1 MPPTI
6 ASRWTAVKTPC
17 ESCVNPPTESSRF
30 ILPRFSVSSL
40 ASPKTAHT
48 SRAQPAAYLYRLGL
62 AALIFP
68 MVRSAFILAVQLV
81 SGVLLVSFGWGF
93 DVLSEFLRNPAR
105 AGLTVVVMAGVL
117 ASIFLRLDFKP
128 LRRGS
133 VPIGKQNLQLGV
145 LFIASLFLLWFLP
158 FADRRSILTLRHD
171 YWRDLGLLLFCIGVS
186 VRPRQRQRDEDSP
199 AKPLSRFAFPDCGG
213 GQIHDISVRLKVATA
228 PPENAV

>member
-1 MPPTI
+1 
-6 ASRWTAVKTPC
+6 
-17 ESCVNPPTESSRF
+17 
-30 ILPRFSVSSL
+30 
-40 ASPKTAHT
+40 
-48 SRAQPAAYLYRLGL
+48 
-62 AALIFP
+62 
-68 MVRSAFILAVQLV
+68 MVRSAFILAVQIV

-186 VRPRQRQRDEDSP
+186 VRVVSLDTLGEYFSAYVTLQPNHRLVLHGIYARIRHPLYLSLLLAPTGVALVFASSLALPILALAVIFVLDRIPKEEYLLAAHFGSMFEDYKNRTWKLVP
-199 AKPLSRFAFPDCGG
+199 FVF
-213 GQIHDISVRLKVATA
+213 
-228 PPENAV
+228 